1 MGTGDL
7 ITPRDRD
14 DNFYCARSICI
25 ERKRIKFLDT

>member
-14 DNFYCARSICI
+14 DYYCARSTCI
-25 ERKRIKFLDT
+25 ERKRIKFVDT